1 MGSSRRSVVV
11 LGSGAAGMAA
21 AAGAAVNGAKVTLL
35 EAASHL
41 GGTTATSGAGMWIP
55 ANPWAAAYGVQDS
68 PDEAVRYLRAIAGEG
83 TDPAVPEAFVR
94 DSVRVVQDIEARTPI
109 RWQHLIEFPD
119 YHAEID
125 GGSLHGRSIEIG
137 LTQVPLEAVALVRS
151 NPYGNAWMTIM
162 EEELSGPPD
171 AAEVLRRQREGLVS
185 RGHGMVASFAATV
198 LEHGGDIRTSTRAT
212 SVITDGDAVV
222 GVSAGGEEL
231 RGEVVVASGGFER
244 NPEFVHAF
252 LRGPMHAPAG
262 PPTNR
267 GDGIVIGLQSGAA
280 LGNMSD
286 AWWVAGLQ
294 IPGETIDGAPFF
306 RMLFVDSAR
315 PGAIAVDQQGRRFV
329 NESVNYYSF
338 ARSLLERD
346 ANTYAHVRAPAWLV
360 FDAGRRASHPVGP
373 LTAASPDPD
382 WLPRADSLGSLGARI
397 GLPVGSLEETVARYN
412 AQVADG
418 SDEFGRGSSVWDTY
432 SLGGAP
438 LREIGEPPFYALKLL
453 PGCSGTKGGLAIDV
467 HGRVRRRGGAGIVP
481 GLYAAGNASAYAF
494 GEAYPGPGATVG
506 PGVVYG
512 WLAGETAAASAT

>member
-1 MGSSRRSVVV
+1 MSSARRSVVV

-55 ANPWAAAYGVQDS
+55 ANPWAAAYGVEDS
-68 PDEAVRYLRAIAGEG
+68 PEEAVRYLRAIASEG

-119 YHAEID
+119 YHAEVD
-125 GGSLHGRSIEIG
+125 GGSLHGRSIEIC
-137 LTQVPLEAVALVRS
+137 LTEVPLEAVALVRS

-162 EEELSGPPD
+162 EEELSGSPD
-171 AAEVLRRQREGLVS
+171 DAEIARRQREGLVS
-185 RGHGMVASFAATV
+185 RGHGMVAAFAATV
-198 LEHGGDIRTSTRAT
+198 LEHGGEIRTGARAT
-212 SVITDGDAVV
+212 SVIMEGDAVA
-222 GVSAGGEEL
+222 GVQVGGEEI

-252 LRGPMHAPAG
+252 LRGPMLAPAG

-267 GDGIVIGLQSGAA
+267 GDGIGIGLQAGAA

-286 AWWVAGLQ
+286 AWWVAGLHV
-294 IPGETIDGAPFF
+294 PGETIDGAPFF

-315 PGAIAVDQQGRRFV
+315 PGAIAVDQHGRRFV

-338 ARSLLERD
+338 ARALHERD
-346 ANTYAHVRAPAWLV
+346 PNTYEHARAPAWLI
-360 FDAGRRASHPVGP
+360 FDAGRRVSHPVGP
-373 LTAASPDPD
+373 LDGPGPDPD
-382 WLPRADSLGSLGARI
+382 WLARADTLSALAGRI
-397 GLPVGSLEETVARYN
+397 GLPAVALEDTVARYN

-418 SDEFGRGSSVWDTY
+418 RDEFGRGSFVWDGY
-432 SLGGAP
+432 STGGAP
-438 LREIGEPPFYALKLL
+438 LREIGEAPFYALPLL

-467 HGRVRRRGGAGIVP
+467 HARVRRRGGDGVVP